1 MATIEK
7 LINLCGNDLTL
18 LGAVQELEQLR
29 EKPRLEIRSATKFL
43 GNSQFK
49 QLCHMTSELW
59 EVWKAWIVFC
69 IKPTHENRMK
79 VASETVDLQSSG
91 QTMLEGPLDL
101 SNFGIVCCLEDVI
114 IKNKARGYYNP
125 K

>member
-7 LINLCGNDLTL
+7 LLDYVGDDMVLI
-18 LGAVQELEQLR
+18 GAIQELKQHR
-29 EKPRLEIRSATKFL
+29 EYQRLEIKSATKFL
-43 GNSQFK
+43 NNSQFK

-59 EVWKAWIVFC
+59 EVWKAWIIFR

-79 VASETVDLQSSG
+79 VASETVDLQSSS
-91 QTMLEGPLDL
+91 QTMLEGPLNL
-101 SNFGIVCCLEDVI
+101 TNFGIICCLEDVI
-114 IKNKARGYYNP
+114 IKNKARGYYDQ

>member
-7 LINLCGNDLTL
+7 LLNLCGNNMALM
-18 LGAVQELEQLR
+18 GAIQELKQRR
-29 EKPRLEIRSATKFL
+29 EYKILEIKSATKFL
-43 GNSQFK
+43 GNSKFK

-59 EVWKAWIVFC
+59 EVWKAWVIFRV
-69 IKPTHENRMK
+69 KPTHKNKMK
-79 VASETVDLQSSG
+79 MANEVVDLQSSS

-101 SNFGIVCCLEDVI
+101 SNFGIICCLEDVI
-114 IKNKARGYYNP
+114 IKNKERGYYNQ